1 MEMKS
6 ASVMSKNFFNRKCY
20 RFVNL
25 NRSGI
30 LVNPIHTQIE
40 SLVRKNNAVCSTGS
54 VRFLLG
60 VCGFGAG
67 SVQVLFRF
75 VLFLQTA

>member
-1 MEMKS
+1 MEIKS

-30 LVNPIHTQIE
+30 LVNPILRVLVPLII
-40 SLVRKNNAVCSTGS
+40 SLVTLPG
-54 VRFLLG
+54 
-60 VCGFGAG
+60 
-67 SVQVLFRF
+67 
-75 VLFLQTA
+75 